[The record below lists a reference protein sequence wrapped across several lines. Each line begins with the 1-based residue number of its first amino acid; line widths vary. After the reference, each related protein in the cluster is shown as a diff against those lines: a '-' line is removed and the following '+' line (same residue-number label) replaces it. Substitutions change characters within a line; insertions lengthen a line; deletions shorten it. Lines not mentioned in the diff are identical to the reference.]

1 MTFDEE
7 LENQQGNSAEQIEM
21 PQTEDLPVAEAAEPV
36 AETEGPSA
44 VEEEQTPA
52 PDAWKPEVQHPE
64 DATVYKAKGWTAGKV
79 IALTLVCSLLAS
91 MLGAAGVIFYNQHGK
106 AGNKTT
112 TIYEGN
118 REPINLEH
126 IQVDTSKL
134 LTPAQVYAANVQA
147 TVGIQ
152 TSITTN
158 YWGYQTTAAAAG
170 SGFVLTPDG
179 FVATNYHVVDNA
191 NSIKVTMYD
200 GTAYPAFLVGF
211 DEEHDFA
218 VLKIDAEGLQ
228 TVVLGDSSN
237 LHVGDEVMTI
247 GNPLGELTFSLTVGA
262 VSALDRQITFSD
274 GVTNDVFQTDCAIN
288 AGNSGGPMF
297 NSYGEVI
304 GVATG
309 RYNGSGVDNI
319 CFAIP
324 INIVMPVIED
334 LIEKGYTTKPYLGV
348 TVTDVNPQ
356 MLKAGIPMGA
366 AVYSVDENGGAVVA
380 GIRPNDIITAVDDTV
395 VEGRADLADALA
407 ACQVGQTVTLTV
419 YRNGQT
425 FITNAV
431 LGEMIVAIEY

>member
-1 MTFDEE
+1 MSFENEQEYQEEQVNEQLTTDVSADDEDFQSE
-7 LENQQGNSAEQIEM
+7 EQAQIFG
-21 PQTEDLPVAEAAEPV
+21 EPV
-36 AETEGPSA
+36 TETIEEKPKKMKKTWSA
-44 VEEEQTPA
+44 T
-52 PDAWKPEVQHPE
+52 
-64 DATVYKAKGWTAGKV
+64 KA
-79 IALTLVCSLLAS
+79 IAFVLVCSILSGAC
-91 MLGAAGVIFYNQHGK
+91 GAAAAIFLPKILNQKGK
-106 AGNKTT
+106 TVL
-112 TIYEGN
+112 YEGV
-118 REPINLEH
+118 REPMDLEI
-126 IQVDTSKL
+126 IQIGTDKV
-134 LTPAQVYAANVQA
+134 LTPAQVYAANVKA

-200 GTAYPAFLVGF
+200 GTTYPAFLVGF

-228 TVVLGDSSN
+228 PVVLGDSDE
-237 LHVGDEVMTI
+237 LYVGDEVMTI

-304 GVATG
+304 GIATG
-309 RYNGSGVDNI
+309 RYGGSGVDNI

-324 INIVMPVIED
+324 LNIVRPVIED
-334 LIEKGYTTKPYLGV
+334 LIKNGYTTKPYLGV
-348 TVTDVNPQ
+348 TVTDVSPQ
-356 MLKAGIPMGA
+356 MLKAGRPEGA
-366 AVYSVDENGGAVVA
+366 MVYSVEEDGAAAAA
-380 GIRPNDIITAVDDTV
+380 GIRPNDIITGMDDMTIT
-395 VEGRADLADALA
+395 GRDNLVQSIAK
-407 ACQVGQTVTLTV
+407 CKVGQTVTFHI

-425 FITNAV
+425 FTTDAT
-431 LGEMIVAIEY
+431 LGEAIVTVEY